1 MKKPL
6 VIVLIL
12 TSFGIGVTPSQAAP
26 RRCRTA
32 VVNAYAQTQ
41 VPLTPASARYPAPVA
56 ELNTGRGP
64 TYEGMLLRVATA
76 PTPAQMI
83 NPAAPALYG
92 SGRSLV
98 SYSESTMH
106 RGANMNVREVYSDG
120 LRLWSLRDIW

>member
-12 TSFGIGVTPSQAAP
+12 TSFGIGVSTSQAAP
-26 RRCRTA
+26 RRCGVA
-32 VVNAYAQTQ
+32 VANAYAQTQ
-41 VPLTPASARYPAPVA
+41 VPVTPASARYPAPVA
-56 ELNTGRGP
+56 ELTRGNGP
-64 TYEGMLLRVATA
+64 TYEGLLLRVATA
-76 PTPAQMI
+76 PSPAQMI

-98 SYSESTMH
+98 TYTETTMH
-106 RGANMNVREVYSDG
+106 RGANMNIRQPYSEG